1 MAIDLHTHSICS
13 DGSDKPEQIVER
25 AASLGLRAV
34 ALTDHDTAEGI
45 EAFMK
50 AGKEKGILTIAGVE
64 LSCRY
69 MGRDIHVLGYNIP
82 AGKPEWEDRLR
93 AIRDERN
100 HRNQRMLH
108 RLHDLGYPLDMAEI
122 EAYAAG
128 QVVSRVHFAKALAAQ
143 GYVKDVGEAFET
155 LIGNEGPAYIP
166 RQCFTMEEG
175 TDWLVQMGAK
185 VSLAH
190 PMLYHLTDEQLRM
203 LLARMKELG
212 AVGVEVIH
220 SRCREEES
228 RRLMKLADEL
238 GLGYTGGSD
247 YHGTYKPGVYLGQGH
262 HETLIPDTF
271 LRTIGMD
278 IPHSI

>member
-1 MAIDLHTHSICS
+1 MAIDLHAHSICS
-13 DGSDKPEQIVER
+13 DGSDKPEQIMEKAV
-25 AASLGLRAV
+25 SLGLRAV
-34 ALTDHDTAEGI
+34 ALTDHDTAEGM

-50 AGKEKGILTIAGVE
+50 AGKEKGILAISGVE

-82 AGKPEWEDRLR
+82 MGNPEWEERLR
-93 AIRDERN
+93 EIREERDC
-100 HRNQRMLH
+100 RNRRMLQK
-108 RLHDLGYPLDMAEI
+108 LCDLGYFLQAAEV

-128 QVVSRVHFAKALAAQ
+128 QVVSRVHFAKALAAR
-143 GYVKDVGEAFET
+143 GYVKDVEEAFET

-175 TDWLVQMGAK
+175 TAWLVQMGAK

-190 PMLYHLTDEQLRM
+190 PMLYHLTDEQLRS
-203 LLARMKELG
+203 LRAQMKELG

-228 RRLMKLADEL
+228 RRLMGLADEL

-262 HETLIPDTF
+262 HGTLIPDTF

-278 IPHSI
+278 IPRSI